1 MVVSHKY
8 TVFINSTVAE
18 SWERHPIGILGGS
31 RYHFGV
37 YDQCVEVNYP
47 IKGQYC
53 LSEVK
58 LAPAMENKHSSH
70 RKENLDRVYDGNAWK
85 TILEVRQNIV
95 LFLFFT
101 FS

>member
-1 MVVSHKY
+1 M
-8 TVFINSTVAE
+8 AE
-18 SWERHPIGILGGS
+18 SWERHPVGILGGN

-37 YDQCVEVNYP
+37 YDECVAVNYP

-58 LAPAMENKHSSH
+58 LAPVTENNYSSY
-70 RKENLDRVYDGNAWK
+70 RKENLDRVYNAHAWQ

-95 LFLFFT
+95 FVFHA
-101 FS
+101 SKR